1 MEHGSGDMSIN
12 DCGAFGKSYG
22 SGNEKYSFSLRFL
35 HGFVEKALEKEI
47 RFP

>member
-22 SGNEKYSFSLRFL
+22 SGNEKYSFSLCFPW
-35 HGFVEKALEKEI
+35 GFVKKAQEKEI